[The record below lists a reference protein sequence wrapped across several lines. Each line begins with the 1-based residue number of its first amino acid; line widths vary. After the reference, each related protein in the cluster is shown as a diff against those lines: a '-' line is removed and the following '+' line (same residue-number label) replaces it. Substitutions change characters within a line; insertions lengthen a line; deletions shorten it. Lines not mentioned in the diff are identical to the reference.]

1 MQSTFGRQNEQNT
14 SVSEH
19 SWKLRCSK
27 SARRRQKHFRFRPLL
42 GSQKLEKRTQLWR
55 EARFKVKIVKTP
67 HVRTTV
73 GRSSIILCGR
83 HNGNLWILKR
93 FKNDGMR
100 RTFEE
105 RLQRYIVSRGRRS
118 RDISINIQQPTTTT
132 TTTTTL
138 HYKYNYNY
146 IQMPYTTLEYS
157 TVRYITVHHTKLQYT
172 TLHYT
177 TPLDTTQHALHYATN
192 TLRYATLQ

>member
-1 MQSTFGRQNEQNT
+1 MVQSTFGRQNEQNT

-19 SWKLRCSK
+19 SWKLRRPK
-27 SARRRQKHFRFRPLL
+27 SARRREKHFRFGPLL
-42 GSQKLEKRTQLWR
+42 GSKKLKKRTQLWR

-83 HNGNLWILKR
+83 RNGNLWILKH

-118 RDISINIQQPTTTT
+118 RDISIYIQQPTTTT
-132 TTTTTL
+132 TTTTT
-138 HYKYNYNY
+138 
-146 IQMPYTTLEYS
+146 
-157 TVRYITVHHTKLQYT
+157 T

-177 TPLDTTQHALHYATN
+177 TNTTTTIYKCPTPH
-192 TLRYATLQ
+192 